1 MEELDIRRE
10 GEMNKLRELIDY
22 LAGLQQHKVIRNSR
36 LMITGGNVEIDID
49 PKAGRDPVLI
59 RCKTED
65 ALRQVEEAIK
75 EPA

>member
-1 MEELDIRRE
+1 
-10 GEMNKLRELIDY
+10 MNKLRELIDH
-22 LAGLQQHKVIRNSR
+22 LAALKRSKVIRNSR
-36 LMITGGNVEIDID
+36 LLIVSNNVEIDID

-65 ALRQVEEAIK
+65 ALRQVEEAVK